1 MGSLAK
7 EGEGARGVVPVREFF
22 ADAEFPVVDR
32 LTEGEEVSYL
42 FERVSMMMRG
52 EGKGR
57 LGRAPL
63 VPSICKQG

>member
-42 FERVSMMMRG
+42 FERVSMMMR
-52 EGKGR
+52 EEAKGMAR
-57 LGRAPL
+57 KSTFDPQYL
-63 VPSICKQG
+63 